1 MLGYKLCIQPVHLSI
16 SDNLVTMTGEF
27 FGGGGSLCV
36 RNYDY
41 VVVIYIYKSSS

>member
-1 MLGYKLCIQPVHLSI
+1 MHLSI
-16 SDNLVTMTGEF
+16 SDNHVTMTGEF

-41 VVVIYIYKSSS
+41 VVIYIYIIISLVRN